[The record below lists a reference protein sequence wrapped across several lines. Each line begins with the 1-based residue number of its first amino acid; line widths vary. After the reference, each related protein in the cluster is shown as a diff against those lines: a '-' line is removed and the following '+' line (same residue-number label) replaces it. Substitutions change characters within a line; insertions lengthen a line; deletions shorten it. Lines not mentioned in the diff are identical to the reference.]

1 MSDSLLPRVSV
12 IVPHYRD
19 FTRLRRCLESLER
32 QTYPAGLTEFIVADN
47 NSPEGEAAVTAVIA
61 GRAAMVVVR
70 EKGAGPARN
79 GGAGVATGEVLA
91 FIDSDCI
98 AEPEWIAEG
107 VSALADYDF
116 IGGRMKVLVDDV
128 ARMTPAEAFERV
140 FAFNNEEYIT
150 KKHFTVSANL
160 LCPRTLFERVG
171 GFRTTV
177 SEDVEWAHRAI
188 GMGYRIGYA
197 PRAVVGHPARQTWS
211 ELIAKWR
218 RMTAESYALITERR
232 GGRALW
238 LLRSLA
244 LPASAVAHTP
254 KVLASAELKRLD
266 QRTAA
271 IAILFRLRFWR
282 MFEALRLAARD
293 ASR

>member
-1 MSDSLLPRVSV
+1 MTDPLLPRVSV

-19 FTRLRRCLESLER
+19 FARLHLCLESLGR
-32 QTYPAGLTEFIVADN
+32 QSYPAGLTEIIVADN
-47 NSPEGEAAVTAVIA
+47 NSPEGVAAVAAAVA
-61 GRAAMVVVR
+61 GRAAVVVVT

-79 GGAGVATGEVLA
+79 GGAAAATGEVLA

-98 AEPEWIAEG
+98 AEPEWVAEG
-107 VSALADYDF
+107 VRALASYDF
-116 IGGRMKVLVDDV
+116 IGGRMKVLVGDM

-140 FAFNNEEYIT
+140 FAFDNEDYIT
-150 KKHFTVSANL
+150 NKSFTVSANL
-160 LCPRTLFERVG
+160 MCPRSLFESVG

-188 GMGYRIGYA
+188 GLGYRLGYA
-197 PRAVVGHPARQTWS
+197 SRAVVGHPARRTWS

-238 LLRSLA
+238 LLRSLV

-254 KVLASAELKRLD
+254 KVLASGELQRLD

-271 IAILFRLRFWR
+271 IGILFRLRLWR
-282 MFEALRLAARD
+282 MFEALRLAAKD